1 MQYTYSPGGDNEPF
15 LPPRGEMPVGL
26 QQQSLPFITHIIR
39 FGRKLH
45 DAGIDVNPAN
55 LIDLSRSL
63 LYIDIANHKDFYAAA
78 LATLIINREDMEL
91 FTRLFREYWENREIT
106 AEDEQ
111 PGAKAKE
118 KSMDDATQTREIRKQ
133 LQPADD
139 DAEDDAGEEETEPEQ
154 AGYSSHELLA
164 KKDIDRMSELE
175 LEEAR
180 KIIAELI
187 AILANRKSRRFSPAK
202 SGAQLDFRKIFR
214 RSMPYGEYC
223 LRLAYKTHR
232 LKKNKL
238 ILFCDVSGSMER
250 YSQFLIQLICAMG
263 AKISNIEVAVF
274 STHMTSITPY
284 LNRNDVGDVV
294 AQMSEQVHDWAG
306 GTNIGGCLRELNERE
321 AHQMLSS
328 HTIAVILSDGWDQGD
343 TDLMRN
349 EMEQLRRRVN
359 KIIWLNPLLGN
370 ENYQPLCKGMQTAL
384 PFLDYFLPVHNLES
398 LAEVTKLLRAL
409 WH

>member
-1 MQYTYSPGGDNEPF
+1 MN
-15 LPPRGEMPVGL
+15 
-26 QQQSLPFITHIIR
+26 QQSLPFITHIIR
-39 FGRKLH
+39 FGRRLH

-63 LYIDIANHKDFYAAA
+63 SYIDVSNYEDFYTAAM
-78 LATLIINREDMEL
+78 ATLIINREDMDL
-91 FTRLFREYWENREIT
+91 FTRLFREYWKNREIAT
-106 AEDEQ
+106 EDEQ
-111 PGAKAKE
+111 PDTEE
-118 KSMDDATQTREIRKQ
+118 KSGNGAAQSREIRRQ
-133 LQPADD
+133 LQHADGDAPD
-139 DAEDDAGEEETEPEQ
+139 DAEEEDTEPEQ
-154 AGYSSHELLA
+154 TGYSSHELLS
-164 KKDIDRMSELE
+164 KKDIDSMNEAELE
-175 LEEAR
+175 QAR

-202 SGAQLDFRKIFR
+202 SGRQLDFRKIFR

-223 LRLAYKTHR
+223 LRLAHKTHR

-263 AKISNIEVAVF
+263 SRISNIEVAVF
-274 STHMTSITPY
+274 STRMTSITPY
-284 LNRNDVGDVV
+284 LNRKDIDEVV
-294 AQMSEQVHDWAG
+294 KQMSSQVHDWAG
-306 GTNIGGCLRELNERE
+306 GTNIGGCLRELNEQQ

-343 TDLMRN
+343 ADLMRS

-359 KIIWLNPLLGN
+359 KILWLNPLLGN
-370 ENYQPLCKGMQTAL
+370 ANYQPLCKGMQTAL
-384 PFLDYFLPVHNLES
+384 PFLDYFLPVHNLQS
-398 LAEVTKLLRAL
+398 LAEATRLLRTL

>member
-1 MQYTYSPGGDNEPF
+1 MAINAPALPDSGLSRNDGTDNSRE
-15 LPPRGEMPVGL
+15 E
-26 QQQSLPFITHIIR
+26 LPFITHIIR

-63 LYIDIANHKDFYAAA
+63 LYIDIANYEDFYAAA

-91 FTRLFREYWENREIT
+91 FALLFREYWQNQDIPF
-106 AEDEQ
+106 EDEHPAGEEQ
-111 PGAKAKE
+111 NGDGAGEAR
-118 KSMDDATQTREIRKQ
+118 QLQKQ
-133 LQPADD
+133 FQPADGEAPG
-139 DAEDDAGEEETEPEQ
+139 DAEEHDGDPEQ
-154 AGYSSHELLA
+154 TGYSSHELLV
-164 KKDIDRMSELE
+164 KKDIDGMTDKELD
-175 LEEAR
+175 EAR

-202 SGAQLDFRKIFR
+202 SGQQLDFRKIFR

-223 LRLAYKTHR
+223 LKLSCKTHR

-250 YSQFLIQLICAMG
+250 YSRFLIQLICAMG

-274 STHMTSITPY
+274 STRMTSITPY
-284 LNRNDVGDVV
+284 LNRRDIDEVIK
-294 AQMSEQVHDWAG
+294 QMSDQVHDWAG
-306 GTNIGGCLRELNERE
+306 GTNIGGCLRELNDQQ

-343 TDLMRN
+343 ADLMRA
-349 EMEQLRRRVN
+349 EMEQLRRRVR

-370 ENYQPLCKGMQTAL
+370 ANYQPLCKGMQTAL

-398 LAEVTKLLRAL
+398 LAEATKLLRTL

>member
-1 MQYTYSPGGDNEPF
+1 MSH
-15 LPPRGEMPVGL
+15 
-26 QQQSLPFITHIIR
+26 QQLPFITHIIR

-63 LYIDIANHKDFYAAA
+63 LYIDIANYEDFYAAA

-91 FTRLFREYWENREIT
+91 FTVLFREYWQNPGFPL
-106 AEDEQ
+106 EDEHPAGEENNGSG
-111 PGAKAKE
+111 PGEAR
-118 KSMDDATQTREIRKQ
+118 QLRKQ
-133 LQPADD
+133 LKPADAD
-139 DAEDDAGEEETEPEQ
+139 APGDAEENDEEPQ
-154 AGYSSHELLA
+154 QIGYSSHELLV
-164 KKDIDRMSELE
+164 KKDIDGMTDKELD
-175 LEEAR
+175 EAR

-202 SGAQLDFRKIFR
+202 SGRQLDFRKIYR

-223 LRLAYKTHR
+223 LKLAYKTHR

-250 YSQFLIQLICAMG
+250 YSRFLIQLICAMG

-274 STHMTSITPY
+274 STRMTSITPY
-284 LNRNDVGDVV
+284 LNRRDIDEVIK
-294 AQMSEQVHDWAG
+294 QMSDQVHDWAG
-306 GTNIGGCLRELNERE
+306 GTNIGGCLRELNEQQ

-343 TDLMRN
+343 ADLMRA
-349 EMEQLRRRVN
+349 EMEQLRRRVK

-370 ENYQPLCKGMQTAL
+370 ANYQPLCKGMQTAL

-398 LAEVTKLLRAL
+398 LAEATKLLRTL

>member
-1 MQYTYSPGGDNEPF
+1 MNQE
-15 LPPRGEMPVGL
+15 
-26 QQQSLPFITHIIR
+26 SLPFITHIIR
-39 FGRKLH
+39 FGRTLH

-55 LIDLSRSL
+55 LIDLGRSL
-63 LYIDIANHKDFYAAA
+63 LYIDIANYEDFYAAA
-78 LATLIINREDMEL
+78 MATLIINREDMDL
-91 FTRLFREYWENREIT
+91 FTRLFREFWKSGDIT
-106 AEDEQ
+106 AQDEQ
-111 PGAKAKE
+111 PDTEE
-118 KSMDDATQTREIRKQ
+118 KSGAGDDQSQEVQRQ
-133 LQPADD
+133 LQQAAGDAPE
-139 DAEDDAGEEETEPEQ
+139 DAEEEDAEPETT
-154 AGYSSHELLA
+154 GYSSHELLA
-164 KKDIDRMSELE
+164 KKDIEGMSEAE
-175 LEEAR
+175 LERAR

-202 SGAQLDFRKIFR
+202 SGRQLDFRKIFR

-223 LRLAYKTHR
+223 LRLSYKTHR

-263 AKISNIEVAVF
+263 ARISNIEVAVF
-274 STHMTSITPY
+274 STRMTSITPY
-284 LNRNDVGDVV
+284 LNRKDIDEVV
-294 AQMSEQVHDWAG
+294 KQMSAQVHDWAG
-306 GTNIGGCLRELNERE
+306 GTNIGGCLRELNEQQ

-343 TDLMRN
+343 PDLMRN
-349 EMEQLRRRVN
+349 EMEQLRRCVN

-370 ENYQPLCKGMQTAL
+370 TNYQPLCKGMQTAL

-398 LAEVTKLLRAL
+398 LAQVTKLLRTL

>member
-1 MQYTYSPGGDNEPF
+1 MSPD
-15 LPPRGEMPVGL
+15 
-26 QQQSLPFITHIIR
+26 SLPFITHIIL

-55 LIDLSRSL
+55 LIDLGRSL
-63 LYIDIANHKDFYAAA
+63 QYIDIANRQDFYAAA

-91 FTRLFREYWENREIT
+91 FTLLFNQYWDTLET
-106 AEDEQ
+106 AEEPASPEEKTGQDAAPSEDIRQERQRADADNAGDGDDE
-111 PGAKAKE
+111 
-118 KSMDDATQTREIRKQ
+118 
-133 LQPADD
+133 
-139 DAEDDAGEEETEPEQ
+139 DAESEQ
-154 AGYSSHELLA
+154 TGYSSRELLA
-164 KKDIDRMSELE
+164 QKDIDSMSDEELE
-175 LEEAR
+175 QAR

-187 AILANRKSRRFSPAK
+187 AILANRRSRRFKPAK

-223 LRLAYKTHR
+223 LKLAHRTHR

-250 YSQFLIQLICAMG
+250 YSRFLIQLICTMG
-263 AKISNIEVAVF
+263 ARISNIEVAVF
-274 STHMTSITPY
+274 STRMTSITPY
-284 LNRNDVGDVV
+284 LNRKDIDEVV
-294 AQMSEQVHDWAG
+294 QQMSSQVHDWAG
-306 GTNIGGCLRELNERE
+306 GTNIGGCLRELNEQQ

-343 TDLMRN
+343 AGLMRS

-370 ENYQPLCKGMQTAL
+370 ANYQPLCKGMQTAL
-384 PFLDYFLPVHNLES
+384 PFLDHFLPVHNLES
-398 LAEVTKLLRAL
+398 LAEATKLLRTL

>member
-1 MQYTYSPGGDNEPF
+1 MKH
-15 LPPRGEMPVGL
+15 
-26 QQQSLPFITHIIR
+26 QSLPFITHIIL

-63 LYIDIANHKDFYAAA
+63 HYIDIANRRDFYTAA

-91 FTRLFREYWENREIT
+91 FTLLFNQYWDTLET
-106 AEDEQ
+106 AEEPVD
-111 PGAKAKE
+111 PE
-118 KSMDDATQTREIRKQ
+118 KKTGEGVADSPDIRQERQRADGENADDGNE
-133 LQPADD
+133 D
-139 DAEDDAGEEETEPEQ
+139 DAESEQ
-154 AGYSSHELLA
+154 TGYSSQELLA
-164 KKDIDRMSELE
+164 QKDIDSMTDEELE
-175 LEEAR
+175 QAR

-187 AILANRKSRRFSPAK
+187 AILANRRSRRFKPAK

-223 LRLAYKTHR
+223 LKLAHRTHR

-250 YSQFLIQLICAMG
+250 YSRFLIQLICAMG

-274 STHMTSITPY
+274 STRMTSITPY
-284 LNRNDVGDVV
+284 LNRKDIDEVIK
-294 AQMSEQVHDWAG
+294 QMSDQVHDWAG
-306 GTNIGGCLRELNERE
+306 GTNIGGCLRELNEQQ

-343 TDLMRN
+343 AGLMRS

-370 ENYQPLCKGMQTAL
+370 VNYQPLCKGMQTAL
-384 PFLDYFLPVHNLES
+384 PFLDHFLPVHNLES
-398 LAEVTKLLRAL
+398 LAEATKLLRTL

>member
-1 MQYTYSPGGDNEPF
+1 MN
-15 LPPRGEMPVGL
+15 
-26 QQQSLPFITHIIR
+26 QQPLPFVTHIIR
-39 FGRKLH
+39 FGRTLH

-55 LIDLSRSL
+55 LIDLGRSL
-63 LYIDIANHKDFYAAA
+63 LYIDITNYEDFYAAA
-78 LATLIINREDMEL
+78 MATLIINREDMDL
-91 FTRLFREYWENREIT
+91 FTRLFREFWKSGDIT
-106 AEDEQ
+106 AQDEQ
-111 PGAKAKE
+111 PDTEE
-118 KSMDDATQTREIRKQ
+118 KSGAGDDQSQEVQRQ
-133 LQPADD
+133 LQQAAGDTPE
-139 DAEDDAGEEETEPEQ
+139 DAEEEDAEPETT
-154 AGYSSHELLA
+154 GYSSHELLA
-164 KKDIDRMSELE
+164 KKDIEGMSEAE
-175 LEEAR
+175 LERAR

-202 SGAQLDFRKIFR
+202 SGRQLDFRKIFR

-223 LRLAYKTHR
+223 LRLSYKIHR

-263 AKISNIEVAVF
+263 ASISNIEVAVF
-274 STHMTSITPY
+274 STRMTSITPY
-284 LNRNDVGDVV
+284 LNRKDIDEVV
-294 AQMSEQVHDWAG
+294 KQMSAQVHDWAG
-306 GTNIGGCLRELNERE
+306 GTNIGGCLRELNEQQ

-343 TDLMRN
+343 PDLMRN

-370 ENYQPLCKGMQTAL
+370 TNYQPLCKGMQTAL

-398 LAEVTKLLRAL
+398 LAEVTKLLRTL

>member
-1 MQYTYSPGGDNEPF
+1 MAINAPALPDSGLRRNDGTDNSRE
-15 LPPRGEMPVGL
+15 E
-26 QQQSLPFITHIIR
+26 LPFITHIIR

-63 LYIDIANHKDFYAAA
+63 LYIDIANYEDFYAAA

-91 FTRLFREYWENREIT
+91 FTFLFREYWQNQDIPF
-106 AEDEQ
+106 EDEH
-111 PGAKAKE
+111 P
-118 KSMDDATQTREIRKQ
+118 
-133 LQPADD
+133 
-139 DAEDDAGEEETEPEQ
+139 AGEEENGDGAGEARQLQKQFQPADGEGPGDAEEHEGDPEQ
-154 AGYSSHELLA
+154 TGYSSHELLV
-164 KKDIDRMSELE
+164 KKDIDGMTDKELD
-175 LEEAR
+175 EAR

-202 SGAQLDFRKIFR
+202 SGQQLDFRKIFR

-223 LRLAYKTHR
+223 LKLAYKTHR

-250 YSQFLIQLICAMG
+250 YSRFLIQLICAIG

-274 STHMTSITPY
+274 STRMTSITPY
-284 LNRNDVGDVV
+284 LNRRDIDEVIK
-294 AQMSEQVHDWAG
+294 QMSDQVHDWAG
-306 GTNIGGCLRELNERE
+306 GTNIGGCLRELNEQQ

-343 TDLMRN
+343 ADLMRA
-349 EMEQLRRRVN
+349 EMEQLRRRVK

-370 ENYQPLCKGMQTAL
+370 ANYQPLCKGMQTAL

-398 LAEVTKLLRAL
+398 LAEATKLLRTL

>member
-1 MQYTYSPGGDNEPF
+1 MAINAPALPDSGLDRNDGTDNSRE
-15 LPPRGEMPVGL
+15 E
-26 QQQSLPFITHIIR
+26 LPFITHIIR

-63 LYIDIANHKDFYAAA
+63 LYIDIANYEDFYAAA

-91 FTRLFREYWENREIT
+91 FALLFREYWQNQDIPF
-106 AEDEQ
+106 EDEY
-111 PGAKAKE
+111 PAGEEKNGDGAGEAR
-118 KSMDDATQTREIRKQ
+118 QLQKQ
-133 LQPADD
+133 FQPADGEAPG
-139 DAEDDAGEEETEPEQ
+139 DAEEHDGDPEQ
-154 AGYSSHELLA
+154 TGYSSHELLV
-164 KKDIDRMSELE
+164 KKDIDGMTDKELD
-175 LEEAR
+175 EAR

-202 SGAQLDFRKIFR
+202 SGQQLDFRKIFR

-223 LRLAYKTHR
+223 LKLAYKTHR

-250 YSQFLIQLICAMG
+250 YSRFLIQLICAMG

-274 STHMTSITPY
+274 STRMTSITPY
-284 LNRNDVGDVV
+284 LHRKDIDGLIK
-294 AQMSEQVHDWAG
+294 QMSDQVHDWAG
-306 GTNIGGCLRELNERE
+306 GTNIGGCLRELNDQQ

-343 TDLMRN
+343 ADLMRA
-349 EMEQLRRRVN
+349 EMEQLRRRVK

-370 ENYQPLCKGMQTAL
+370 ANYQPLCKGMQTAL
-384 PFLDYFLPVHNLES
+384 PFLDHFLPVHNLES
-398 LAEVTKLLRAL
+398 LAEATKLLRTL

>member
-1 MQYTYSPGGDNEPF
+1 MRSNDAASHPENDS
-15 LPPRGEMPVGL
+15 MP
-26 QQQSLPFITHIIR
+26 LPFITHIVR

-45 DAGIDVNPAN
+45 DAGIDVNPSN

-63 LYIDIANHKDFYAAA
+63 LYIDIANYDDFYAAA
-78 LATLIINREDMEL
+78 LATLIISREDMEL
-91 FTRLFREYWENREIT
+91 FSLLFREYWQNQEIPLT
-106 AEDEQ
+106 DEF
-111 PGAKAKE
+111 PAGEESNGNGAGEAR
-118 KSMDDATQTREIRKQ
+118 QLQKQ
-133 LQPADD
+133 LQPADGEAPG
-139 DAEDDAGEEETEPEQ
+139 DAEEHEGDPEQ
-154 AGYSSHELLA
+154 TGYSSRELLV
-164 KKDIDRMSELE
+164 KKDIDGMSDKELD
-175 LEEAR
+175 EAR

-202 SGAQLDFRKIFR
+202 SGQQLDFRKIFR

-223 LRLAYKTHR
+223 LKLSYKTHR

-250 YSQFLIQLICAMG
+250 YSRFLIQLICAMG

-274 STHMTSITPY
+274 STRMTSITPY
-284 LNRNDVGDVV
+284 LNRRDIDEVIQ
-294 AQMSEQVHDWAG
+294 QMSDQVHDWAG
-306 GTNIGGCLRELNERE
+306 GTNIGGCLRELNEQQ

-328 HTIAVILSDGWDQGD
+328 HTVAVILSDGWDQGD
-343 TDLMRN
+343 ADLMRT

-370 ENYQPLCKGMQTAL
+370 ANYQPLCKGMQTAL

-398 LAEVTKLLRAL
+398 LSEATRLLRTL

>member
-1 MQYTYSPGGDNEPF
+1 MRSNDAASHPGDD
-15 LPPRGEMPVGL
+15 VV
-26 QQQSLPFITHIIR
+26 SLPFITHIVR

-45 DAGIDVNPAN
+45 DAGIDVNPSN

-63 LYIDIANHKDFYAAA
+63 LYIDIANYDDFYAAA

-91 FTRLFREYWENREIT
+91 FSLLFREYWQNHEIPLT
-106 AEDEQ
+106 DEF
-111 PGAKAKE
+111 PAGEEKNGNGAGEAR
-118 KSMDDATQTREIRKQ
+118 QLQKQ
-133 LQPADD
+133 LQPADGEAPG
-139 DAEDDAGEEETEPEQ
+139 DAEEHEGDPEQ
-154 AGYSSHELLA
+154 TGYSSRELLV
-164 KKDIDRMSELE
+164 KKDIDGMSDKELD
-175 LEEAR
+175 EAR
-180 KIIAELI
+180 RIIAELI

-202 SGAQLDFRKIFR
+202 SGQQLDFRKIFR

-250 YSQFLIQLICAMG
+250 YSRFLIQLICAMG

-274 STHMTSITPY
+274 STRITSLTPY
-284 LNRNDVGDVV
+284 LNRRDIDEVIQ
-294 AQMSEQVHDWAG
+294 QMSDQVHDWAG
-306 GTNIGGCLRELNERE
+306 GTNIGGCLRELNEQQ

-328 HTIAVILSDGWDQGD
+328 HTVAVILSDGWDQGD
-343 TDLMRN
+343 AGLMRT

-370 ENYQPLCKGMQTAL
+370 ANYQPLCKGMQTAL

-398 LAEVTKLLRAL
+398 LSEATRLLRTL

>member
-1 MQYTYSPGGDNEPF
+1 MNQEA
-15 LPPRGEMPVGL
+15 
-26 QQQSLPFITHIIR
+26 LPFIMHIIR

-63 LYIDIANHKDFYAAA
+63 AYIDIANYEDFFAAA
-78 LATLIINREDMEL
+78 LAALISNREDMGL
-91 FTRLFREYWENREIT
+91 FTQLFREYWQNQEIPFADEHPASEENNENSN
-106 AEDEQ
+106 AESQAGRQSVQSAD
-111 PGAKAKE
+111 G
-118 KSMDDATQTREIRKQ
+118 DA
-133 LQPADD
+133 PAD
-139 DAEDDAGEEETEPEQ
+139 AEEQDTEPEQ
-154 AGYSSHELLA
+154 SGYSSYELLV
-164 KKDIDRMSELE
+164 KKDIEGMSEDE

-180 KIIAELI
+180 KIIAKLI

-202 SGAQLDFRKIFR
+202 SGRQLDFRKIFR

-250 YSQFLIQLICAMG
+250 YSRFLIQLICTMG
-263 AKISNIEVAVF
+263 TRISNIEVAVF
-274 STHMTSITPY
+274 STRMTSITPY
-284 LNRNDVGDVV
+284 LNRKDIDEVLR
-294 AQMSEQVHDWAG
+294 QMSSQVHDWAG
-306 GTNIGGCLRELNERE
+306 GTNIGGCLRELNEQQ

-343 TDLMRN
+343 AELMRS

-359 KIIWLNPLLGN
+359 KILWLNPLLGN
-370 ENYQPLCKGMQTAL
+370 ANYQPLCKGMQTAL

-398 LAEVTKLLRAL
+398 LAEVTRLLRTL

>member
-1 MQYTYSPGGDNEPF
+1 MYQNADRDMIRQP
-15 LPPRGEMPVGL
+15 
-26 QQQSLPFITHIIR
+26 LPFITHIIC

-45 DAGIDVNPAN
+45 DAGIDVNPSN

-63 LYIDIANHKDFYAAA
+63 LYINIANYEDFYAAA
-78 LATLIINREDMEL
+78 LANLIINREDMEL
-91 FTRLFREYWENREIT
+91 FALLFREYWQNLELPF
-106 AEDEQ
+106 EDELSSGDETGGN
-111 PGAKAKE
+111 GAAE
-118 KSMDDATQTREIRKQ
+118 SQAMRQQ
-133 LQPADD
+133 LQAADGDSRD
-139 DAEDDAGEEETEPEQ
+139 DAEEQDTESEQ
-154 AGYSSHELLA
+154 IGYSSQELLVR
-164 KKDIDRMSELE
+164 KDIDAMSDAELE
-175 LEEAR
+175 QAR

-187 AILANRKSRRFSPAK
+187 AILANRRSRRFSPAK
-202 SGAQLDFRKIFR
+202 SGRQLDFRKIFR

-223 LRLAYKTHR
+223 LKLAHRTHR

-284 LNRNDVGDVV
+284 LNRKDIDEVV
-294 AQMSEQVHDWAG
+294 QQMSDQVHDWAG
-306 GTNIGGCLRELNERE
+306 GTNIGACLRELNEQQ

-328 HTIAVILSDGWDQGD
+328 HTVAVILSDGWDQGD
-343 TDLMRN
+343 AELMRA

-370 ENYQPLCKGMQTAL
+370 DSYQPLCKGMQTAL

-398 LAEVTKLLRAL
+398 LAEVTKLLRTL

>member
-1 MQYTYSPGGDNEPF
+1 MKH
-15 LPPRGEMPVGL
+15 
-26 QQQSLPFITHIIR
+26 QSLPFITHIIL

-63 LYIDIANHKDFYAAA
+63 HYIDIANHRDFYTAA

-91 FTRLFREYWENREIT
+91 FTLLFNQYWDTFET
-106 AEDEQ
+106 AEEPVD
-111 PGAKAKE
+111 PE
-118 KSMDDATQTREIRKQ
+118 KKTGEGVADSPDIRQERQRADGENADDGNE
-133 LQPADD
+133 D
-139 DAEDDAGEEETEPEQ
+139 DAESEQ
-154 AGYSSHELLA
+154 TGYSSQELLA
-164 KKDIDRMSELE
+164 QKDIDSMTDKELE
-175 LEEAR
+175 QAR

-187 AILANRKSRRFSPAK
+187 AILANRRSRRFKPAK

-223 LRLAYKTHR
+223 LKLAHRTHR

-250 YSQFLIQLICAMG
+250 YSRFLIQLICAMG

-274 STHMTSITPY
+274 STRMTSITPY
-284 LNRNDVGDVV
+284 LNRKDIDEVIR
-294 AQMSEQVHDWAG
+294 QMSDQVHDWAG
-306 GTNIGGCLRELNERE
+306 GTNIGGCLRELNEQQ

-328 HTIAVILSDGWDQGD
+328 HTVAVILSDGWDQGD
-343 TDLMRN
+343 ADLMRS

-370 ENYQPLCKGMQTAL
+370 VNYQPLCKGMQTAL

-398 LAEVTKLLRAL
+398 LAEATRLLRTL

>member
-1 MQYTYSPGGDNEPF
+1 MAINAPALPDSGLGRNDDTDNSRE
-15 LPPRGEMPVGL
+15 E
-26 QQQSLPFITHIIR
+26 LPFITHIIR

-63 LYIDIANHKDFYAAA
+63 LYIDIANYEDFYAAA

-91 FTRLFREYWENREIT
+91 FTFLFREYWQNQDIPF
-106 AEDEQ
+106 EDEHPAGEEQ
-111 PGAKAKE
+111 NGNGAGEAR
-118 KSMDDATQTREIRKQ
+118 QLQKQ
-133 LQPADD
+133 FQPADGEAPGG
-139 DAEDDAGEEETEPEQ
+139 AEEHDGDPEQ
-154 AGYSSHELLA
+154 TGYSSHELLV
-164 KKDIDRMSELE
+164 KKDIDGMTDKELD
-175 LEEAR
+175 EAR

-202 SGAQLDFRKIFR
+202 SGQQLDFRKIFR

-223 LRLAYKTHR
+223 LKLAYKTHR

-250 YSQFLIQLICAMG
+250 YSRFLIQLICAMG

-274 STHMTSITPY
+274 STRMTSITPY
-284 LNRNDVGDVV
+284 LNRRDIDEVIK
-294 AQMSEQVHDWAG
+294 QMSDQVHDWAG
-306 GTNIGGCLRELNERE
+306 GTNIGGCLRELNDQQ

-343 TDLMRN
+343 ADLMRA
-349 EMEQLRRRVN
+349 EMEQLRRRVK

-370 ENYQPLCKGMQTAL
+370 ANYQPLCKGMQTAL

-398 LAEVTKLLRAL
+398 LAEATKLLRTL

>member
-1 MQYTYSPGGDNEPF
+1 MT
-15 LPPRGEMPVGL
+15 
-26 QQQSLPFITHIIR
+26 LPFITHIIR

-45 DAGIDVNPAN
+45 DAGIDVNPSN

-63 LYIDIANHKDFYAAA
+63 LYIDIANYEDFYAAA

-91 FTRLFREYWENREIT
+91 FTLLFREYWQHLDIPF
-106 AEDEQ
+106 EDEL
-111 PGAKAKE
+111 PAGEDKNGNGAAQSQAVRRQQQSAE
-118 KSMDDATQTREIRKQ
+118 GDAGE
-133 LQPADD
+133 
-139 DAEDDAGEEETEPEQ
+139 DAGEEDTEPEQ
-154 AGYSSHELLA
+154 TGYSSHELLV
-164 KKDIDRMSELE
+164 KKDIDGMSDKELD
-175 LEEAR
+175 EAR

-187 AILANRKSRRFSPAK
+187 AILANRRSRRFSPAK
-202 SGAQLDFRKIFR
+202 SGRQLDFRKIFR

-223 LRLAYKTHR
+223 LKLAHRTHR

-250 YSQFLIQLICAMG
+250 YSRFLIQLICAMG

-274 STHMTSITPY
+274 STRMTSITPY
-284 LNRNDVGDVV
+284 LNRKDIDEVV
-294 AQMSEQVHDWAG
+294 QQMSDQVHDWAG
-306 GTNIGGCLRELNERE
+306 GTNIGGCLRELNEQQ

-343 TDLMRN
+343 ADLMRA
-349 EMEQLRRRVN
+349 EMEQLRRQVN

-370 ENYQPLCKGMQTAL
+370 ANYQPLCKGMQTAL
-384 PFLDYFLPVHNLES
+384 PFLDHFLPVHNLES
-398 LAEVTKLLRAL
+398 LAEATRLLRTL

>member
-1 MQYTYSPGGDNEPF
+1 MKH
-15 LPPRGEMPVGL
+15 
-26 QQQSLPFITHIIR
+26 QSLPFITHIIL

-63 LYIDIANHKDFYAAA
+63 HYIDIANRRDFYTAA

-91 FTRLFREYWENREIT
+91 FTLLFNQYWDSLET
-106 AEDEQ
+106 AEEPVD
-111 PGAKAKE
+111 PE
-118 KSMDDATQTREIRKQ
+118 KKTGEGVADSPDIRQERQRADGENADDGN
-133 LQPADD
+133 DD
-139 DAEDDAGEEETEPEQ
+139 DAESEQ
-154 AGYSSHELLA
+154 TGYSSQELLA
-164 KKDIDRMSELE
+164 QKDIDSMTDEELE
-175 LEEAR
+175 QAR

-187 AILANRKSRRFSPAK
+187 AILANRRSRRFKPAK

-223 LRLAYKTHR
+223 LKLAHRTHR

-250 YSQFLIQLICAMG
+250 YSRFLIQLICAMG

-274 STHMTSITPY
+274 STRMTSITPY
-284 LNRNDVGDVV
+284 LNRKDIDEVIK
-294 AQMSEQVHDWAG
+294 QMSDQVHDWAG
-306 GTNIGGCLRELNERE
+306 GTNIGGCLRELNEQQ

-343 TDLMRN
+343 ADLMRD
-349 EMEQLRRRVN
+349 EMEQLRRRVHR
-359 KIIWLNPLLGN
+359 IIWLNPLLGN
-370 ENYQPLCKGMQTAL
+370 ANYQPLCKGMQTAL
-384 PFLDYFLPVHNLES
+384 PFLDHFLPVDNLES
-398 LAEVTKLLRAL
+398 LAEATKLLRTL

>member
-1 MQYTYSPGGDNEPF
+1 MT
-15 LPPRGEMPVGL
+15 
-26 QQQSLPFITHIIR
+26 LPFITHIIR

-45 DAGIDVNPAN
+45 DAGIDVNPSN

-63 LYIDIANHKDFYAAA
+63 LYIDIANYEDFYAAA

-91 FTRLFREYWENREIT
+91 FTLLFREYWQHLDIPF
-106 AEDEQ
+106 EDEL
-111 PGAKAKE
+111 PAGEDKNGNGAAQSQAVRRQQQSAE
-118 KSMDDATQTREIRKQ
+118 GDAGE
-133 LQPADD
+133 
-139 DAEDDAGEEETEPEQ
+139 DAGEEDTEPEQ
-154 AGYSSHELLA
+154 TGYSSHELLV
-164 KKDIDRMSELE
+164 KKDIDGMSDKELD
-175 LEEAR
+175 EAR

-187 AILANRKSRRFSPAK
+187 AILANRRSRRFSPAK
-202 SGAQLDFRKIFR
+202 SGRQLDFRKIFR

-223 LRLAYKTHR
+223 LKLAHRTHR

-250 YSQFLIQLICAMG
+250 YSRFLIQLICAMG

-274 STHMTSITPY
+274 STRMTSITPY
-284 LNRNDVGDVV
+284 LNRKDIDEVV
-294 AQMSEQVHDWAG
+294 QQMSDQVHDWAG
-306 GTNIGGCLRELNERE
+306 GTNIGGCLRELNEQQ

-343 TDLMRN
+343 ADLMRA
-349 EMEQLRRRVN
+349 EMEQLRRQVN

-370 ENYQPLCKGMQTAL
+370 ANYQPLCKGMQTAL
-384 PFLDYFLPVHNLES
+384 PFLDHFLPVHNLES
-398 LAEVTKLLRAL
+398 LAEATKLLRTL

>member
-1 MQYTYSPGGDNEPF
+1 MCRQP
-15 LPPRGEMPVGL
+15 
-26 QQQSLPFITHIIR
+26 LPFITHIVS

-45 DAGIDVNPAN
+45 DAGIDVNPSN

-63 LYIDIANHKDFYAAA
+63 LYIDIANYEDFYTAA

-91 FTRLFREYWENREIT
+91 FTLLFREYWQNLDIPF
-106 AEDEQ
+106 EDEH
-111 PGAKAKE
+111 PASEE
-118 KSMDDATQTREIRKQ
+118 KNGNGTGEARQLKKQ
-133 LQPADD
+133 LQPADGD
-139 DAEDDAGEEETEPEQ
+139 APADAEEDDGKPEQ
-154 AGYSSHELLA
+154 TGYSSHELLV
-164 KKDIDRMSELE
+164 KKDIEGMSEKE
-175 LEEAR
+175 LDQAR

-202 SGAQLDFRKIFR
+202 SGQQLDFRKIFR

-223 LRLAYKTHR
+223 LKLAYKTHR

-250 YSQFLIQLICAMG
+250 YSRFLIQLICAMG

-274 STHMTSITPY
+274 STRMTSITPY
-284 LNRNDVGDVV
+284 LNRRDIDEVIK
-294 AQMSEQVHDWAG
+294 QMSDQVHDWAG
-306 GTNIGGCLRELNERE
+306 GTNIGGCLRELNEQQ

-343 TDLMRN
+343 ADLMRA
-349 EMEQLRRRVN
+349 EMEQLRRRVK

-370 ENYQPLCKGMQTAL
+370 ANYQPLCKGMQTAL
-384 PFLDYFLPVHNLES
+384 PFLDHFLPVHNLES
-398 LAEVTKLLRAL
+398 LAEATKLLRTL

>member
-1 MQYTYSPGGDNEPF
+1 MRRNDGTDNSRE
-15 LPPRGEMPVGL
+15 E
-26 QQQSLPFITHIIR
+26 LPFITHIIR

-63 LYIDIANHKDFYAAA
+63 LYIDIANYEDFYAAA

-91 FTRLFREYWENREIT
+91 FTFLFREYWQNQDIPF
-106 AEDEQ
+106 EDEH
-111 PGAKAKE
+111 PAGEEKNGDGAGEAR
-118 KSMDDATQTREIRKQ
+118 QLQKQ
-133 LQPADD
+133 FQPADGEGPG
-139 DAEDDAGEEETEPEQ
+139 DAEEHEGDPEQ
-154 AGYSSHELLA
+154 TGYSSHELLV
-164 KKDIDRMSELE
+164 KKDIDGMTDKELD
-175 LEEAR
+175 EAR

-202 SGAQLDFRKIFR
+202 SGQQLDFRKIFR

-223 LRLAYKTHR
+223 LKLAYKTHR

-250 YSQFLIQLICAMG
+250 YSRFLIQLICAMG

-274 STHMTSITPY
+274 STRMTSITPY
-284 LNRNDVGDVV
+284 LNRRDIDEVIK
-294 AQMSEQVHDWAG
+294 QMSDQVHDWAG
-306 GTNIGGCLRELNERE
+306 GTNIGGCLRELNDQQ

-343 TDLMRN
+343 ADLMRA
-349 EMEQLRRRVN
+349 EMEQLRRRVK

-370 ENYQPLCKGMQTAL
+370 ANYQPLCKGMQTAL

-398 LAEVTKLLRAL
+398 LAEATKLLRTL

>member
-1 MQYTYSPGGDNEPF
+1 MYRQP
-15 LPPRGEMPVGL
+15 
-26 QQQSLPFITHIIR
+26 LPFITHIIL

-63 LYIDIANHKDFYAAA
+63 LYIDIADYRDFYAAA
-78 LATLIINREDMEL
+78 LSTLIINREDIEL
-91 FTRLFREYWENREIT
+91 FTLLFREYWQNLEIPF
-106 AEDEQ
+106 EDEH
-111 PGAKAKE
+111 PATEE
-118 KSMDDATQTREIRKQ
+118 KNGNGVAQSQSVRRE
-133 LQPADD
+133 LQPADGDSED
-139 DAEDDAGEEETEPEQ
+139 DAEEQDKEPEQ
-154 AGYSSHELLA
+154 TGYSSHQLLV
-164 KKDIDRMSELE
+164 KKDIDAMSAAE

-180 KIIAELI
+180 KVIAELI

-202 SGAQLDFRKIFR
+202 SGRQLDFRKIFR

-223 LRLAYKTHR
+223 LKLAYKTHR

-250 YSQFLIQLICAMG
+250 YSQFLIQVICAMG
-263 AKISNIEVAVF
+263 ARISNIEVAVF
-274 STHMTSITPY
+274 STRMTSITPY
-284 LNRNDVGDVV
+284 LDRKDIDGVIK
-294 AQMSEQVHDWAG
+294 QMSGQVHDWAG
-306 GTNIGGCLRELNERE
+306 GTNIGGCLRELNEQQ

-328 HTIAVILSDGWDQGD
+328 HTVAVILSDGWDQGD
-343 TDLMRN
+343 ADLMRS

-370 ENYQPLCKGMQTAL
+370 ANYQPLCKGMQTAL
-384 PFLDYFLPVHNLES
+384 PFLDHFLPVHNLES
-398 LAEVTKLLRAL
+398 LAEATKLLRTL

>member
-1 MQYTYSPGGDNEPF
+1 MVIQAPELLDSGVRRNDGDNHQE
-15 LPPRGEMPVGL
+15 
-26 QQQSLPFITHIIR
+26 SLPFITHIIR

-45 DAGIDVNPAN
+45 DAGIDVNPSN

-63 LYIDIANHKDFYAAA
+63 LYINITNYEDFYTAA

-91 FTRLFREYWENREIT
+91 FTLLFREYWQNLDIPFEDDLPASEETDGNGT
-106 AEDEQ
+106 AESQTVRREQQSADSSAQDE
-111 PGAKAKE
+111 
-118 KSMDDATQTREIRKQ
+118 
-133 LQPADD
+133 
-139 DAEDDAGEEETEPEQ
+139 AEEQDTESEQ
-154 AGYSSHELLA
+154 IGYSSQELLV
-164 KKDIDRMSELE
+164 KKDIDAMSDAELE
-175 LEEAR
+175 QAR

-187 AILANRKSRRFSPAK
+187 AILANRRSRRFSPAK
-202 SGAQLDFRKIFR
+202 SGRQLDFRKIFR

-223 LRLAYKTHR
+223 LKLAHRTHR

-263 AKISNIEVAVF
+263 MKISNIEVAVF

-284 LNRNDVGDVV
+284 LNRKDIDEVV
-294 AQMSEQVHDWAG
+294 QQMSDQVHDWAG
-306 GTNIGGCLRELNERE
+306 GTNIGGCLRELNEQQ

-328 HTIAVILSDGWDQGD
+328 HTVAVILSDGWDQGD
-343 TDLMRN
+343 ADLMRA

-370 ENYQPLCKGMQTAL
+370 DSYQPLCKGMQTAL

-398 LAEVTKLLRAL
+398 LAEVTKLLRTL

>member
-1 MQYTYSPGGDNEPF
+1 MYRQP
-15 LPPRGEMPVGL
+15 
-26 QQQSLPFITHIIR
+26 LPFITHIIL

-63 LYIDIANHKDFYAAA
+63 LYIDIADYRDFYAAA
-78 LATLIINREDMEL
+78 LATLIINREDIEL
-91 FTRLFREYWENREIT
+91 FTLLFREYWQNLEIPF
-106 AEDEQ
+106 EDEH
-111 PGAKAKE
+111 PAPEE
-118 KSMDDATQTREIRKQ
+118 KNGNGVAQSQSVRRE
-133 LQPADD
+133 LQPADGDTQD
-139 DAEDDAGEEETEPEQ
+139 DAEEQDKEPEQ
-154 AGYSSHELLA
+154 TGYSSHELLV
-164 KKDIDRMSELE
+164 KKDIDAMSAAE

-180 KIIAELI
+180 KVIAELI

-202 SGAQLDFRKIFR
+202 SGRQLDFRKIFR

-223 LRLAYKTHR
+223 LKLAYRTHR

-250 YSQFLIQLICAMG
+250 YSQFLIQVICAMG

-274 STHMTSITPY
+274 STRMTSITPY
-284 LNRNDVGDVV
+284 LDRKDIDGVIK
-294 AQMSEQVHDWAG
+294 QMSGQVHDWAG
-306 GTNIGGCLRELNERE
+306 GTNIGGCLRELNEQQ

-328 HTIAVILSDGWDQGD
+328 HTVAVILSDGWDQGD
-343 TDLMRN
+343 ADLMRS

-370 ENYQPLCKGMQTAL
+370 ANYQPLCKGMQTAL
-384 PFLDYFLPVHNLES
+384 PFLDHFLPVHNLES
-398 LAEVTKLLRAL
+398 LAEATKLLRTL

>member
-1 MQYTYSPGGDNEPF
+1 MCRQP
-15 LPPRGEMPVGL
+15 
-26 QQQSLPFITHIIR
+26 LPFITHIVS

-45 DAGIDVNPAN
+45 DAGIDVNPSN

-63 LYIDIANHKDFYAAA
+63 LYIDIANYEDFYTAA

-91 FTRLFREYWENREIT
+91 FTLLFCEYWQNLDIPF
-106 AEDEQ
+106 EDEH
-111 PGAKAKE
+111 PASEE
-118 KSMDDATQTREIRKQ
+118 KNGDGTGEARQLKKQ
-133 LQPADD
+133 LQPADGD
-139 DAEDDAGEEETEPEQ
+139 APADAEEDDGKPEQ
-154 AGYSSHELLA
+154 TGYSSRELLV
-164 KKDIDRMSELE
+164 KKDIEGMSEKE
-175 LEEAR
+175 LDEAR

-202 SGAQLDFRKIFR
+202 SGQQLDFRKIFR

-223 LRLAYKTHR
+223 LKLAHKTHR

-250 YSQFLIQLICAMG
+250 YSRFLIQLICAMG

-274 STHMTSITPY
+274 STRMTSITPY
-284 LNRNDVGDVV
+284 LNRRDIDEVIK
-294 AQMSEQVHDWAG
+294 QMSDQVHDWAG
-306 GTNIGGCLRELNERE
+306 GTNIGGCLRELNEQQ

-328 HTIAVILSDGWDQGD
+328 HTVAVILSDGWDQGD
-343 TDLMRN
+343 ADLMRT

-370 ENYQPLCKGMQTAL
+370 TSYQPLCKGMQTAL

-398 LAEVTKLLRAL
+398 LAEVTRLLRTL

>member
-1 MQYTYSPGGDNEPF
+1 MCRQP
-15 LPPRGEMPVGL
+15 
-26 QQQSLPFITHIIR
+26 LPFITHIVS

-45 DAGIDVNPAN
+45 DAGIDVNSSN

-63 LYIDIANHKDFYAAA
+63 LYIDIGNYEDFYAAA

-91 FTRLFREYWENREIT
+91 FALLFREYWQNQDLPYEDEYPAGEDKNGNGT
-106 AEDEQ
+106 AESRQ
-111 PGAKAKE
+111 LK
-118 KSMDDATQTREIRKQ
+118 KQ
-133 LQPADD
+133 LQPEEG
-139 DAEDDAGEEETEPEQ
+139 DAPGDAGEHEGKPEQ
-154 AGYSSHELLA
+154 TGYSSRELLV
-164 KKDIDRMSELE
+164 KKDIEGMTDKELD
-175 LEEAR
+175 EAR

-202 SGAQLDFRKIFR
+202 TGQQLDFRKIFR
-214 RSMPYGEYC
+214 RSMPYGEHC
-223 LRLAYKTHR
+223 LKLAHKTHR

-250 YSQFLIQLICAMG
+250 YSRFLIQLICAMG

-274 STHMTSITPY
+274 STRMTSITPY
-284 LNRNDVGDVV
+284 LNRRDIDEVIQ
-294 AQMSEQVHDWAG
+294 QMSDQVHDWAG
-306 GTNIGGCLRELNERE
+306 GTNIGGSLRELNEQQ

-343 TDLMRN
+343 ADLMRN

-370 ENYQPLCKGMQTAL
+370 TSYQPLCKGMQTAL

-398 LAEVTKLLRAL
+398 LAEVTRLLRTL

>member
-1 MQYTYSPGGDNEPF
+1 MTH
-15 LPPRGEMPVGL
+15 
-26 QQQSLPFITHIIR
+26 QSLPFITHIIL

-63 LYIDIANHKDFYAAA
+63 QYIDIASRRDFYAAA

-91 FTRLFREYWENREIT
+91 FTLLFNEYW
-106 AEDEQ
+106 
-111 PGAKAKE
+111 
-118 KSMDDATQTREIRKQ
+118 DALEMPEE
-133 LQPADD
+133 PADPEKKTGEGAADSPDTRQQRQRADGENADDGNED
-139 DAEDDAGEEETEPEQ
+139 DAEPEQ
-154 AGYSSHELLA
+154 TGYSSQELLA
-164 KKDIDRMSELE
+164 QKDIDSMTDEELE
-175 LEEAR
+175 QAR

-187 AILANRKSRRFSPAK
+187 AILANRRSRRFKPAK

-223 LRLAYKTHR
+223 LKLAHRTHR

-250 YSQFLIQLICAMG
+250 YSRFLIQLICAMG

-274 STHMTSITPY
+274 STRMTSITPY
-284 LNRNDVGDVV
+284 LNRKDIDEVIK
-294 AQMSEQVHDWAG
+294 QMSDQVHDWAG
-306 GTNIGGCLRELNERE
+306 GTNIGGCLRELNEQQ

-328 HTIAVILSDGWDQGD
+328 HTVAVILSDGWDQGD
-343 TDLMRN
+343 AGLMRS

-370 ENYQPLCKGMQTAL
+370 VNYQPLCKGMQTAL

-398 LAEVTKLLRAL
+398 LAEATKLLRTL

>member
-1 MQYTYSPGGDNEPF
+1 MS
-15 LPPRGEMPVGL
+15 
-26 QQQSLPFITHIIR
+26 FITHIIR
-39 FGRKLH
+39 FGRTLH
-45 DAGIDVNPAN
+45 DAGIDVNPSN

-63 LYIDIANHKDFYAAA
+63 LYIDIANYQDFYAAA

-91 FTRLFREYWENREIT
+91 FTLLFHEYWQDREIPF
-106 AEDEQ
+106 EDEQ
-111 PGAKAKE
+111 PATEEKNGNGAAE
-118 KSMDDATQTREIRKQ
+118 AQQVRRQVQSVDGDA
-133 LQPADD
+133 PG
-139 DAEDDAGEEETEPEQ
+139 DAEEKDTEPEQ
-154 AGYSSHELLA
+154 VGYSSHELLA
-164 KKDIDRMSELE
+164 QKDIDSMSEAE

-202 SGAQLDFRKIFR
+202 SGRQLDFRKIFR

-223 LRLAYKTHR
+223 LKLAYKTHR

-274 STHMTSITPY
+274 STRMTSITPY
-284 LNRNDVGDVV
+284 LNRQDIDEVV
-294 AQMSEQVHDWAG
+294 KQMSNQVHDWAG
-306 GTNIGGCLRELNERE
+306 GTNIGSCLRELNEQQ

-343 TDLMRN
+343 ADLMRN

-384 PFLDYFLPVHNLES
+384 PFLDHFLPVHNLES
-398 LAEVTKLLRAL
+398 LAEATKLLRVL

>member
-1 MQYTYSPGGDNEPF
+1 MSPD
-15 LPPRGEMPVGL
+15 
-26 QQQSLPFITHIIR
+26 SLPFITHIIL

-63 LYIDIANHKDFYAAA
+63 QYIDIANRQDFYAAA

-91 FTRLFREYWENREIT
+91 FTLLFNEYWDTLET
-106 AEDEQ
+106 AEE
-111 PGAKAKE
+111 PASPEE
-118 KSMDDATQTREIRKQ
+118 KTGQDAAPSEDIRQERQRADADNAGDGDD
-133 LQPADD
+133 
-139 DAEDDAGEEETEPEQ
+139 EDDESEQ
-154 AGYSSHELLA
+154 TGYSSRELLA
-164 KKDIDRMSELE
+164 QKDIDSMSDEELE
-175 LEEAR
+175 QAR

-187 AILANRKSRRFSPAK
+187 AILANRRSRRFKPAK

-223 LRLAYKTHR
+223 LKLAHRTRR

-250 YSQFLIQLICAMG
+250 YSRFLIQLICAMG
-263 AKISNIEVAVF
+263 ARISNIEVAVF
-274 STHMTSITPY
+274 STRMTSITPY
-284 LNRNDVGDVV
+284 LNRKDIDEVV
-294 AQMSEQVHDWAG
+294 QQMSSQVHDWAG
-306 GTNIGGCLRELNERE
+306 GTNIGGCLRELNEQQ

-343 TDLMRN
+343 AGLMRS

-370 ENYQPLCKGMQTAL
+370 ANYQPLCKGMQTAPAVPGSL
-384 PFLDYFLPVHNLES
+384 PS
-398 LAEVTKLLRAL
+398 GA
-409 WH
+409 